1 MREHHNIQSVTDWQL
16 HESGNINNII
26 TFNGQGC
33 SGKTTQAKRL
43 VQAKSCSSTE
53 SYTYML
59 THALRSDFEKKFY
72 NQLGRKETCI
82 TYPKGHC
89 QTLHEV
95 EVLGIP
101 SIAWLTAHFHLRVK
115 PLLLGGSIVVFD
127 HYIGDYYADMLAGA
141 NIGNFLSLVRENL
154 AIPDFDQG
162 THFYLDIDDHE
173 IYKER
178 WRKREEKKHP
188 KNPEKRRKPS
198 VTLCVFKER
207 RERYQKLCELTPLK
221 RINATMRKSEIAKS
235 VLRALEDTQAS

>member
-1 MREHHNIQSVTDWQL
+1 MSTQNEADEQL
-16 HESGNINNII
+16 CKLDNII

-43 VQAKSCSSTE
+43 VQAKSGSSTE

-82 TYPKGHC
+82 TYPEGHC

-101 SIAWLTAHFHLRVK
+101 SIAWLTAYFHLRVK

-127 HYIGDYYADMLAGA
+127 HYIGDYYADMLASVD
-141 NIGNFLSLVRENL
+141 IGDFRSLVREDL

-173 IYKER
+173 MYKCR

-188 KNPEKRRKPS
+188 KNPEKRRKPP
-198 VTLCVFKER
+198 VTPCVFEER
-207 RERYQKLCELTPLK
+207 RERYKKLCELKLLK
-221 RINATMRKSEIAKS
+221 CINATVCEDEVAKTVQKFLAQLS
-235 VLRALEDTQAS
+235 

>member
-1 MREHHNIQSVTDWQL
+1 MSTQNEADEQL
-16 HESGNINNII
+16 CKLDNII

-33 SGKTTQAKRL
+33 SGKTTQVVKILAKPD
-43 VQAKSCSSTE
+43 KKKYECIH
-53 SYTYML
+53 SYE
-59 THALRSDFEKKFY
+59 LRSDFEKKFY

-82 TYPKGHC
+82 TYPEGHC

-101 SIAWLTAHFHLRVK
+101 SIAWLTAYFHLRVK

-127 HYIGDYYADMLAGA
+127 HYIADYYADMLAGA
-141 NIGNFLSLVRENL
+141 NIGDFLSLVREDL

-173 IYKER
+173 MYKCR

-188 KNPEKRRKPS
+188 KNPEKRRKPPVTPS
-198 VTLCVFKER
+198 VFEER
-207 RERYQKLCELTPLK
+207 RERYKKLCELKLLK
-221 RINATMRKSEIAKS
+221 CINATVCEDEVAKTVQKFLDQLS
-235 VLRALEDTQAS
+235 